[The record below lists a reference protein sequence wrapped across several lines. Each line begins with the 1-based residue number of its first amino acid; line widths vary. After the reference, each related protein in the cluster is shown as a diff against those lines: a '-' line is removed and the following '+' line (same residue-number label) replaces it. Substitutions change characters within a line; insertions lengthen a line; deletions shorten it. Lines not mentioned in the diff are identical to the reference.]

1 MINLLCAHGQ
11 PVTAL
16 LDMTYGECA
25 GIASAIERKVKA
37 EQEQAAMMAWKT
49 AEMVGQYVAAMF
61 GKNAPKPQ
69 TLYQAFPWI
78 ERPEPSWQEL
88 KARMTSLAATH
99 NARLAEKR

>member
-1 MINLLCAHGQ
+1 MIYLLCAHGQ

-25 GIASAIERKVKA
+25 GIAAAIERSVKA
-37 EQEQAAMMAWKT
+37 EQEQAAVLAWKT
-49 AEMVGQYVAAMF
+49 AEMVGQYIAVMF
-61 GKNAPKPQ
+61 SKGAPKPQ

-88 KARMTSLAATH
+88 KARITSLAATH
-99 NARLAEKR
+99 NARLAKER